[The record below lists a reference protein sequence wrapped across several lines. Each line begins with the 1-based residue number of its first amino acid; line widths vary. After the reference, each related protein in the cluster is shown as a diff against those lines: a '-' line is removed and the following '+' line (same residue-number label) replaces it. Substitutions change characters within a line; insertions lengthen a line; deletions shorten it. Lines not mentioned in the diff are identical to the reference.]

1 MSQDV
6 VADVLNNIMN
16 AKRRK
21 KESIVVTHYSKFLL
35 NVLELVKKE
44 GYIKSFG
51 VKNKELKIEL
61 SEKINK
67 CQAIKPRYFVD
78 KENIDKYVRRYLPAR
93 NFGVLIVSTNKGLMT
108 HKEAIDKKIG
118 GCLIAYFY

>member
-6 VADVLNNIMN
+6 VADALNNIMN
-16 AKRRK
+16 VRKRK
-21 KESIVVTHYSKFLL
+21 KESIVVTKYSKFLID
-35 NVLELVKKE
+35 VLELMKRE

-51 VKNKELKIEL
+51 VKNKELKIEFDE
-61 SEKINK
+61 SINK

-78 KENIDKYVRRYLPAR
+78 KDSIEKYVRRYLPAR
-93 NFGVLIVSTNKGLMT
+93 DFGFLIVSTNKGLMT

>member
-6 VADVLNNIMN
+6 VADALNNIMN
-16 AKRRK
+16 AKKRK
-21 KESIVVTHYSKFLL
+21 KESIVVTKYSKFLI
-35 NVLELVKKE
+35 NVLELIKKG
-44 GYIKSFG
+44 GYIKGFDI
-51 VKNKELKIEL
+51 KNKELKIEL

-78 KENIDKYVRRYLPAR
+78 KDGIEKYIRRYLPAKD
-93 NFGVLIVSTNKGLMT
+93 FGFLIISTNKGLMT
-108 HKEAIDKKIG
+108 HKEAMDKKIG